1 MIVFINS
8 ILQGTLFQNTFA
20 QPQISDPQL
29 KVDIVAK
36 GLASPTTMAFLNET
50 DILVLEKDGNV
61 RRVTNGMLQD
71 KPVLQV
77 KVQTESER
85 GLLGIAANG
94 KDIFLY
100 MTERSA
106 LGDSIRNK
114 IYKYHWNGMEL
125 TDPSLILDLPGLPGP
140 NHDGGKILI
149 GPSPNETR
157 QYLYAV
163 IGDLNHNGKL
173 QNFKDGP
180 EPDDTSVIFRV
191 NPNDGSSPKGNP
203 FSNDNL
209 TSRYWAYGIRNSFG
223 LAIDP
228 ITHTLWA
235 TENGP
240 GQYDEINIVKPGF
253 NSGWQAVTGPISRE
267 GKTEADLV
275 NLSGSRYSDPLL
287 SWKTPPALTGI
298 EFLNSSKLGTK
309 YMNYIFVGDY
319 NGGNLYFFHVN
330 DQRNDLKLDEF
341 GSALSDRVVDD
352 NREFA
357 PIIFGTAF
365 GGITDIKTG
374 PDGFLYILSIGDGA
388 IYKIMP
394 S

>member
-1 MIVFINS
+1 MILIINS
-8 ILQGTLFQNTFA
+8 ILQGALIQNTFA

-36 GLASPTTMAFLNET
+36 GLTSPTTMAFLNGT

-61 RRVTNGMLQD
+61 RRVINGILQE

-94 KDIFLY
+94 KEVFLY
-100 MTERSA
+100 VTERSA

-125 TDPSLILDLPGLPGP
+125 TNPSLILDLPGLPGP

-149 GPSPNETR
+149 GPSPNQTGH
-157 QYLYAV
+157 YLYAV
-163 IGDLNHNGKL
+163 IGDLNHDGKL

-180 EPDDTSVIFRV
+180 SPDDTSVIIRV
-191 NPNDGSSPKGNP
+191 NPNDGSAAKGNP
-203 FSNDNL
+203 FANDNL

-228 ITHTLWA
+228 ITHNLWA

-253 NSGWQAVTGPISRE
+253 NSGWQAVMGPMSRE

-275 NLSGSRYSDPLL
+275 QLPGSHYSDPLL
-287 SWKTPPALTGI
+287 SWKAPPALTGI

-309 YMNYIFVGDY
+309 YTNNIFVGDY

-330 DQRNDLKLDEF
+330 DPRNDLKLDEF
-341 GSALSDRVVDD
+341 GSSLSDRVVDD
-352 NREFA
+352 NQEFA

-365 GGITDIKTG
+365 GGITDVKTG
-374 PDGFLYILSIGDGA
+374 PDGFLYILSIEDGA

-394 S
+394 V